1 MRGELLVLKV
11 LTTVN
16 VLLQMYMDF
25 LEMKYVLMIR
35 DGLSDWRLVLLEI
48 PGLL

>member
-1 MRGELLVLKV
+1 MRGELKVLKV

-25 LEMKYVLMIR
+25 LEMKYVLMIK
-35 DGLSDWRLVLLEI
+35 DDLSDWMLVLLEI